1 LRCIIFAAR
10 LPGRMTSSL
19 LRFHAQ
25 IIEYL
30 PDDDAIL
37 RDEFSRLMVVSAF
50 LSPVSLDLARKS
62 GLPDLHYTA
71 KPGQAWVSTEIP
83 MVRWFAA
90 CAFIFILSMAPPN
103 KAFGQNSYPTRS
115 VKFLV
120 PYPGGGTNDVL
131 ARIVGDKLQAKWGQ
145 PVIIEN
151 RSGGS
156 GNIGAALVAQA
167 EPDGYTLLVS
177 ATPPLATNQSLY
189 KELSYKPEEFVPIT
203 NFGSVPN
210 LVIVRKGLP
219 VNSLS
224 ELIAYAKANPGK
236 LVYGSQGAGNT
247 PHLTANMFMN
257 MTGTSMVH
265 VPYRGETLVYNDML
279 GERVDVFFG
288 NISGAFALYLDGKLK
303 VLAVLDKARN
313 AAMPDVPTSAEVAL
327 PGLLSGV
334 WYAMV
339 GPPKLKP
346 ELRDQIAEATIE
358 VLKMP
363 DVQQRFRKLNVEPDG
378 GTPAETA
385 AFIKNEV
392 RRWGEVIRANHIM
405 AE

>member
-1 LRCIIFAAR
+1 
-10 LPGRMTSSL
+10 MT
-19 LRFHAQ
+19 
-25 IIEYL
+25 E
-30 PDDDAIL
+30 
-37 RDEFSRLMVVSAF
+37 V
-50 LSPVSLDLARKS
+50 
-62 GLPDLHYTA
+62 
-71 KPGQAWVSTEIP
+71 P
-83 MVRWFAA
+83 MVRWLAAFAL
-90 CAFIFILSMAPPN
+90 ILSMIQASDSS
-103 KAFGQNSYPTRS
+103 KAFAQERYPTRP

-120 PYPGGGTNDVL
+120 PYPVGGTNDVV
-131 ARIVGDKLQAKWGQ
+131 ARIVGEKLQAKWGQ

-151 RSGGS
+151 RSGAG
-156 GNIGAALVAQA
+156 GNTGAAAVAQA
-167 EPDGYTLLVS
+167 APDGYTLLVS
-177 ATPPLATNQSLY
+177 STPPLATNQSLY
-189 KELSYKPEEFVPIT
+189 KELPFRPEEFVPIT

-210 LVIVRKGLP
+210 LAMVREGLP
-219 VNSLS
+219 VKSLG

-288 NISGAFALYLDGKLK
+288 NIAGAFALYLDGKLK

-327 PGLLSGV
+327 PDLLSGV

-346 ELRDQIAEATIE
+346 ELQDQIAKATIE
-358 VLKMP
+358 VLKLP
-363 DVQQRFRKLNVEPDG
+363 DVQQRFRALNVQPDG
-378 GTPAETA
+378 RSPAETA
-385 AFIKNEV
+385 AFIRDEA

>member
-1 LRCIIFAAR
+1 
-10 LPGRMTSSL
+10 
-19 LRFHAQ
+19 
-25 IIEYL
+25 
-30 PDDDAIL
+30 
-37 RDEFSRLMVVSAF
+37 
-50 LSPVSLDLARKS
+50 
-62 GLPDLHYTA
+62 
-71 KPGQAWVSTEIP
+71 
-83 MVRWFAA
+83 MVRWFTAF
-90 CAFIFILSMAPPN
+90 AFIFILSMVPPPGSN
-103 KAFGQNSYPTRS
+103 KAFGQNGYPTRP
-115 VKFLV
+115 VKFLI

-131 ARIVGDKLQAKWGQ
+131 ARIVGDRLQAKWGQ

-151 RSGGS
+151 RSGGA

-224 ELIAYAKANPGK
+224 ELIAHAKANPGK

-303 VLAVLDKARN
+303 VLAVTDKARA
-313 AAMPDVPTSAEVAL
+313 AAMPDVPTSAEVGL

-346 ELRDQIAEATIE
+346 ELQDQIAKATIE

-363 DVQQRFRKLNVEPDG
+363 DVQQRFRALKVEPDG
-378 GTPAETA
+378 RTPAETA
-385 AFIKNEV
+385 AFIKDEA
-392 RRWGEVIRANHIM
+392 RRWGEVIRANNIT

>member
-1 LRCIIFAAR
+1 
-10 LPGRMTSSL
+10 
-19 LRFHAQ
+19 
-25 IIEYL
+25 
-30 PDDDAIL
+30 
-37 RDEFSRLMVVSAF
+37 
-50 LSPVSLDLARKS
+50 
-62 GLPDLHYTA
+62 
-71 KPGQAWVSTEIP
+71 

-90 CAFIFILSMAPPN
+90 FAFIFILSMVPAPGSD
-103 KAFGQNSYPTRS
+103 KAFAQHGYPTRP
-115 VKFLV
+115 VKFLI

-151 RSGGS
+151 RSGGG

-167 EPDGYTLLVS
+167 APDGYTLLVS

-224 ELIAYAKANPGK
+224 ELIAHAKANPGK
-236 LVYGSQGAGNT
+236 LVYGSQGVGNT

-288 NISGAFALYLDGKLK
+288 NISGAFALYLDGKRRCRMCRPAPK
-303 VLAVLDKARN
+303 SGSPAFSRASGTRWSDRPSSSRNCRIRSPRPPSRCSRCPMCSSASARS
-313 AAMPDVPTSAEVAL
+313 MSSPTADRRPKRTPSSRTK
-327 PGLLSGV
+327 PGAG
-334 WYAMV
+334 A
-339 GPPKLKP
+339 
-346 ELRDQIAEATIE
+346 R
-358 VLKMP
+358 
-363 DVQQRFRKLNVEPDG
+363 
-378 GTPAETA
+378 
-385 AFIKNEV
+385 
-392 RRWGEVIRANHIM
+392 
-405 AE
+405 

>member
-1 LRCIIFAAR
+1 MGAETAEDEAELVVAIAVPVEAAEHEESAAGRDLVAHPLKLVGHGGEREYFPRHRRVIGVAAPQAAHRGVDLLECRRRQPDDPVVALHEVLAQPDGPSARTIRRLECHWHLLPSCRRSLCCIICAAR
-10 LPGRMTSSL
+10 LPGRMSLSL
-19 LRFHAQ
+19 LWFHAE
-25 IIEYL
+25 IIGYL
-30 PDDDAIL
+30 LGDDAIPRL
-37 RDEFSRLMVVSAF
+37 RAPSPATAFDVALAF
-50 LSPVSLDLARKS
+50 LSPISFSLVFLELARKS
-62 GLPDLHYTA
+62 GLPDLRTILRR
-71 KPGQAWVSTEIP
+71 PP

-90 CAFIFILSMAPPN
+90 CAFIFILSMVAPPGSN
-103 KAFGQNSYPTRS
+103 EAFGQDAYPTRP

-224 ELIAYAKANPGK
+224 ELIAYAKASPGK
-236 LVYGSQGAGNT
+236 LVYGSQGAGN
-247 PHLTANMFMN
+247 
-257 MTGTSMVH
+257 
-265 VPYRGETLVYNDML
+265 
-279 GERVDVFFG
+279 
-288 NISGAFALYLDGKLK
+288 
-303 VLAVLDKARN
+303 
-313 AAMPDVPTSAEVAL
+313 
-327 PGLLSGV
+327 
-334 WYAMV
+334 
-339 GPPKLKP
+339 
-346 ELRDQIAEATIE
+346 
-358 VLKMP
+358 
-363 DVQQRFRKLNVEPDG
+363 
-378 GTPAETA
+378 
-385 AFIKNEV
+385 
-392 RRWGEVIRANHIM
+392 
-405 AE
+405 

>member
-1 LRCIIFAAR
+1 MVRRFAA
-10 LPGRMTSSL
+10 
-19 LRFHAQ
+19 
-25 IIEYL
+25 
-30 PDDDAIL
+30 
-37 RDEFSRLMVVSAF
+37 
-50 LSPVSLDLARKS
+50 
-62 GLPDLHYTA
+62 
-71 KPGQAWVSTEIP
+71 
-83 MVRWFAA
+83 FAV
-90 CAFIFILSMAPPN
+90 IFILSMIPAPSSN
-103 KAFGQNSYPTRS
+103 EAFAQDGYPTKP

-120 PYPGGGTNDVL
+120 PYPAGGTNDVL
-131 ARIVGDKLQAKWGQ
+131 ARIVGDKLQTKWSQ

-156 GNIGAALVAQA
+156 GNVGAALVAQA

-189 KELSYKPEEFVPIT
+189 KQLSYKPEEFVPIT

-219 VNSLS
+219 VNSVG
-224 ELIAYAKANPGK
+224 ELIAHAKANPGK
-236 LVYGSQGAGNT
+236 LVYGSQGVGNT
-247 PHLTANMFMN
+247 PHLTANMFMT

-288 NISGAFALYLDGKLK
+288 NIAGAFAFYLDGKLK
-303 VLAVLDKARN
+303 VLAVTDKARA
-313 AAMPDVPTSAEVAL
+313 AAMPDVPTSAEVGL
-327 PGLLSGV
+327 PDLFSGV

-339 GPPKLKP
+339 GPPKLNP
-346 ELRDQIAEATIE
+346 ELRDQIAKATIE

-363 DVQQRFRKLNVEPDG
+363 DVQQRFRALNVEPDG
-378 GTPAETA
+378 RTPAETD
-385 AFIKNEV
+385 AFIKDEA
-392 RRWGEVIRANHIM
+392 RRWGEVIRANNIM